1 MKILIES
8 SCTVNSS
15 FYSNLKS
22 NAYSLGGYP
31 LILVSDQCLLRI
43 LLRSTESFRMRVAV
57 HGYP

>member
-22 NAYSLGGYP
+22 NAYALGGYP

-43 LLRSTESFRMRVAV
+43 LLRST
-57 HGYP
+57 